1 MLTSISDYTIL
12 NQNMSL
18 NSRNLMQLMQKISD
32 SIKCSTT
39 KKNDKLYKGEM
50 FIVVRDVK
58 SSDSEGI
65 TK

>member
-1 MLTSISDYTIL
+1 
-12 NQNMSL
+12 MSL